1 MAKSIR
7 KYPIVKQEKF
17 NKKLGN
23 RKLRNMKLDFA
34 PRNGQYKKVTKNFA
48 LWQYRWTWK
57 EAEEN
62 WKNNRYNIKSTFPTL
77 ELYKEYWMR
86 TTIRK

>member
-1 MAKSIR
+1 MARSRR

-23 RKLRNMKLDFA
+23 RKLRNMKSDLAFKG
-34 PRNGQYKKVTKNFA
+34 GQYKKVVKNFA
-48 LWQYRWTWK
+48 LWQYMWTWK
-57 EAEEN
+57 DAEERWYTN
-62 WKNNRYNIKSTFPTL
+62 ENTRKMFPTL
-77 ELYKEYWMR
+77 EEYKQYWLR